1 MVGRWSAWIVAVAI
15 CLMVGDAT
23 AAGWRSANFRV
34 YSGDYNGDGQPDL
47 YLKAVTSVV
56 VVGGEVATP
65 IPLLPPL
72 KNVVLL
78 RNGASYS
85 ALYDPPAAD
94 LNAVA
99 WTAAPYQS
107 FIGDLNRDGILDLVL
122 QPNDSSDSLLIVSGN
137 PSAHGVLQVASGT
150 GLGTEIG
157 YDVGARF
164 ALGDWLGNGGT
175 SIRVSHPTQGQSTL
189 FIDAGGQLVARY
201 LSVPTPLPGV
211 VLGKAAEAF
220 TALNLLA
227 PQAGVRG
234 DGGVDYRY
242 PLELPPG
249 IAGLQ
254 PELALVQGGGGGV
267 LGEGWS
273 LAGLSS
279 IERCPASIAQ
289 DGQNRQVGL
298 LESDRLCLDG
308 MRLQLLSGEYFKP
321 GSVYR
326 TEIDSFSRVQATGSA
341 ASLGFEVR
349 TRDGRILTY
358 DGAAAIK
365 AQGAA
370 VPYQWGISSA
380 TDRFGNTIEY
390 RYLAANSLVPSEIL
404 YAGNRVSFE
413 YAGALR
419 SVPRY
424 FAGGYTSATHVLTA
438 VAVRGPAAQ
447 QLFRTELAY
456 ERTQG
461 DASKVRLKQ
470 VQRCAWGSAGKECL
484 SPVAFDYLAGVYGYT
499 GTAESAG
506 LDKFDYVL
514 ISQASFVTADLNG
527 DGRHA
532 LVNAT
537 MGKLKAVSYDG
548 GSLVVEPLRRSIRWR
563 AFLHNRRSPELLS
576 RIDAGSGNSLG
587 IEYARLNDPAVH
599 TPQVSAF
606 PQVSLNI
613 PRPVV
618 SRLRVADGIGGT
630 RDYQYLYQGARL
642 DLLGRGFLGFRQ
654 MEVRDLAR
662 GRTQVRMLRQDFP
675 FVGRL
680 DKEETSLAGKL
691 LARQQNQWKSAATIA
706 GKSFFVYPA
715 QFNEERFDQG
725 APVSATRRK
734 VVMDESYGNPTQ
746 VTEEIAASLTG
757 GTLHSRVVERQYSN
771 DGASWLVGFVTRE
784 TESTSGDSD
793 SKSRVQLRSAQPGTL
808 APASETSFSG
818 SPGAEITRQYS
829 YDGNGRIV
837 RITTSG
843 AGLAARSEQFGAYQG
858 PWPGTRSN
866 ALGHV
871 ERFAYEAARGQPTS
885 KVDANGLAESYL
897 YDAFGRE
904 TLRRFADGSLLATD
918 YLVCG
923 SRAICASGA
932 KVAVRTRTVRGSQQG
947 AAERW
952 QYLDGFGRVLRD
964 RRQAFDGRWINVDN
978 SYDALG
984 RQRSTTEPYIEAA
997 TVLQTTWDAQDRP
1010 LARQLPSGAQ
1020 LSYSYGARAAGGSW
1034 KQYSLGYDGRSLTER
1049 REYDA
1054 RGKLVLSTNA
1064 LGSAGEVSVR
1074 YRYDADGNLAW
1085 TQVAGDSRSEIRMS
1099 YDAAGR
1105 RTGLFDPNSG
1115 QESVQYDALGQALVR
1130 TASDGSRTERKYDLL
1145 GRVLEQTDRLGGQA
1159 SISRWQYDT
1168 GTKSLG
1174 KLVGVA
1180 GPGYRQA
1187 LLYDDLA
1194 RLKARGWD
1202 IEVDGVTRSYQES
1215 YGYDGF
1221 SRLASTTLANG
1232 QVLRHLYNGYGFA
1245 AGEQDGAG
1253 TTLRQIQARD
1263 ARDQIVRESYGN
1275 GVLSQRDYQPAT
1287 GWLTRIQ
1294 ASKGGSVLQSLSY
1307 RYDGLGNLLE
1317 RSDARGYSEVLSYD
1331 DLNRLLRSART
1342 LDGTQVVQDFTYD
1355 ALGNLTGK
1363 SGVGAYRYGSYSSAE
1378 QQLCAG
1384 RGGVAQPGPHAVR
1397 GTSAGTYCY
1406 DARGNQLSG
1415 PGRQVKYASFD
1426 KPVEISAG
1434 SSLSRFSYDPERKR
1448 YLQTVEGRTSVYLDE
1463 GRFEEVNDG
1472 GRSWQDAY
1480 VGDYLILRKEGGAV
1494 KKLYLLRDALG
1505 SVEILLDA
1513 NGAVSERQSFAAF
1526 GEHRGADWKD
1536 NGNQPTATST
1546 RRGFTGHEHLEES
1559 GLVHM
1564 NGRVYDPVIGR
1575 FLSADIVYQDT
1586 ANAQAYNRYSYGW
1599 NNPFASVDPTGYAL
1613 EDISTGGYWY
1623 SPIIDDSWLLLGN
1636 AWKLN
1641 LPESGFDFGLGTFK
1655 GFMSAAQATSW
1666 LNPLVGGFQHY
1677 ANNTL
1682 SRKISGVGYDD
1693 LLAYKSLDQRAGAG
1707 LFDIG
1712 SLIFSSGFSA
1722 VKSFNLAGRV
1732 TKVVEVESVYLYR
1745 AVGPEEFYS
1754 IMDSGKFSLRYEGNE
1769 MKQFGMNLNEVL
1781 TYANTNFDYSA
1792 VVKAVVDKSAL
1803 KGFEVTHGQIDSFI
1817 FKSGVVTVKE
1827 GGMELLN
1834 RSVRSIHHEF

>member
-1 MVGRWSAWIVAVAI
+1 MAI

-107 FIGDLNRDGILDLVL
+107 FIGDLNRDGILDLIL

-157 YDVGARF
+157 YDAGARF

-279 IERCPASIAQ
+279 IKRCPASIAQ

-424 FAGGYTSATHVLTA
+424 FAGGYASATHVLTA

-537 MGKLKAVSYDG
+537 MGKLKAVSYDGGSLVERLLYDADNTPLFSLTRMDFNGDGKDEILFLRMRKDPNSANADMQWMLYTANGVVALGDTWTAPPAGPNGIVYSLAGGSTGFATYAPLVADLDQNGSLDLFLPINGSWVAYLNRSGAIPSFARSALLSGFKTIDYGWFSYWGSDPGGGVRLASGKAGKLSAGIWRSGSGMAPAAMVDLGIELARALTADVNGDGQMDYLVPNASGKVDLLLNTGGPLSAGLFQRLGTSLSAAQLLPEYRFRASLQDYAAKAVDYDGDGREEILYPRASGTFGLLRFTGNGFEELDSGVPLSRRLATSTTQLDKSCQDALAVWKRIMDTAPDAAGRESASWLYYQTAANCGFSPEGLLVDPYEMFVADVNGDGFQDVLVG

-947 AAERW
+947 AVERW
-952 QYLDGFGRVLRD
+952 QYLDGFSRVLRD

-1085 TQVAGDSRSEIRMS
+1085 TQVRWRQPQRDPHELRRGGPSHRPFRPEQRPGKRAVRCPGPGPGAYRQRRQSHRAQVRPARPGARADRPPGRPGQHFALAVRHGNEKPGQ
-1099 YDAAGR
+1099 AGR
-1105 RTGLFDPNSG
+1105 RGRAGLSPGAALRRSRAVEGERLGYRSRRCHPQLPGVVWLRRLQPPGEHHPGQRPGAAPSLQWIRLRRWGAGRRRDDAAADP
-1115 QESVQYDALGQALVR
+1115 
-1130 TASDGSRTERKYDLL
+1130 GSRRPRPDRSRKL
-1145 GRVLEQTDRLGGQA
+1145 
-1159 SISRWQYDT
+1159 
-1168 GTKSLG
+1168 
-1174 KLVGVA
+1174 
-1180 GPGYRQA
+1180 RQRCA
-1187 LLYDDLA
+1187 KPA
-1194 RLKARGWD
+1194 RLPARHRL
-1202 IEVDGVTRSYQES
+1202 VD
-1215 YGYDGF
+1215 
-1221 SRLASTTLANG
+1221 A
-1232 QVLRHLYNGYGFA
+1232 HP
-1245 AGEQDGAG
+1245 GEQGRQCPAEPELP
-1253 TTLRQIQARD
+1253 LRWPR
-1263 ARDQIVRESYGN
+1263 
-1275 GVLSQRDYQPAT
+1275 QPA
-1287 GWLTRIQ
+1287 GAQRRPR
-1294 ASKGGSVLQSLSY
+1294 LQ
-1307 RYDGLGNLLE
+1307 
-1317 RSDARGYSEVLSYD
+1317 
-1331 DLNRLLRSART
+1331 RSA
-1342 LDGTQVVQDFTYD
+1342 
-1355 ALGNLTGK
+1355 
-1363 SGVGAYRYGSYSSAE
+1363 E
-1378 QQLCAG
+1378 
-1384 RGGVAQPGPHAVR
+1384 
-1397 GTSAGTYCY
+1397 
-1406 DARGNQLSG
+1406 
-1415 PGRQVKYASFD
+1415 
-1426 KPVEISAG
+1426 
-1434 SSLSRFSYDPERKR
+1434 
-1448 YLQTVEGRTSVYLDE
+1448 
-1463 GRFEEVNDG
+1463 
-1472 GRSWQDAY
+1472 
-1480 VGDYLILRKEGGAV
+1480 LR
-1494 KKLYLLRDALG
+1494 
-1505 SVEILLDA
+1505 
-1513 NGAVSERQSFAAF
+1513 
-1526 GEHRGADWKD
+1526 
-1536 NGNQPTATST
+1536 
-1546 RRGFTGHEHLEES
+1546 
-1559 GLVHM
+1559 
-1564 NGRVYDPVIGR
+1564 
-1575 FLSADIVYQDT
+1575 
-1586 ANAQAYNRYSYGW
+1586 
-1599 NNPFASVDPTGYAL
+1599 
-1613 EDISTGGYWY
+1613 
-1623 SPIIDDSWLLLGN
+1623 
-1636 AWKLN
+1636 
-1641 LPESGFDFGLGTFK
+1641 
-1655 GFMSAAQATSW
+1655 
-1666 LNPLVGGFQHY
+1666 
-1677 ANNTL
+1677 
-1682 SRKISGVGYDD
+1682 
-1693 LLAYKSLDQRAGAG
+1693 
-1707 LFDIG
+1707 
-1712 SLIFSSGFSA
+1712 
-1722 VKSFNLAGRV
+1722 
-1732 TKVVEVESVYLYR
+1732 
-1745 AVGPEEFYS
+1745 
-1754 IMDSGKFSLRYEGNE
+1754 
-1769 MKQFGMNLNEVL
+1769 
-1781 TYANTNFDYSA
+1781 
-1792 VVKAVVDKSAL
+1792 
-1803 KGFEVTHGQIDSFI
+1803 
-1817 FKSGVVTVKE
+1817 
-1827 GGMELLN
+1827 
-1834 RSVRSIHHEF
+1834 

>member
-1 MVGRWSAWIVAVAI
+1 
-15 CLMVGDAT
+15 MVGDAT